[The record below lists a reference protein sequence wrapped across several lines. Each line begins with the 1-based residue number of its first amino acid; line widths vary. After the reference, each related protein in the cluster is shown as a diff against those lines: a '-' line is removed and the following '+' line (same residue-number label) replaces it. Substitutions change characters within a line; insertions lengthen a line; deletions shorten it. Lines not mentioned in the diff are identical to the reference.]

1 MEKPTCNAETLSSQP
16 PLSHQAPP
24 APNNIPAPATPC
36 SRTSSP
42 APYTKPQG
50 GAPHHMTPEQE
61 SQRVTD
67 STAPA
72 GPRGRWVARAALPI
86 PRSEMA
92 GATAAVGRMHVPGGY
107 V

>member
-1 MEKPTCNAETLSSQP
+1 
-16 PLSHQAPP
+16 
-24 APNNIPAPATPC
+24 
-36 SRTSSP
+36 
-42 APYTKPQG
+42 
-50 GAPHHMTPEQE
+50 MTPEQE

>member
-1 MEKPTCNAETLSSQP
+1 
-16 PLSHQAPP
+16 
-24 APNNIPAPATPC
+24 
-36 SRTSSP
+36 
-42 APYTKPQG
+42 
-50 GAPHHMTPEQE
+50 MTPDQE

-72 GPRGRWVARAALPI
+72 GPRGRWVARDALPI

-92 GATAAVGRMHVPGGY
+92 WASAAVGCMHVLGEY